1 MIETDTRETSKF
13 RLKRDIQVAQ
23 RSNYHYP
30 GTGVDYRGVM
40 HANLGLLL
48 RLFLTATVT
57 IIVLTRR
64 LSDAAREQSFDEV
77 VAEQMWQNC
86 SK

>member
-1 MIETDTRETSKF
+1 
-13 RLKRDIQVAQ
+13 
-23 RSNYHYP
+23 
-30 GTGVDYRGVM
+30 M